1 MSRNILAS
9 VTLVGVTAL
18 IGAGG
23 GYWLA
28 SSDDQTSEPPVSALK
43 RDAEVLYWYDPM
55 VPQQRFEK
63 PGKSPFMDMDLVPR
77 YANEDG
83 DVAAIS
89 IDAGVT
95 QNLGIRLATV
105 SRGQLANVVEAVGV
119 LEYNARDVALVQAR
133 AGGFVE
139 RVYRHAPGDVLDKG
153 AALADL
159 LIPEWTAAQEEYL
172 ALRRIGE
179 PALLAAA
186 RQRLRLAGMPAST
199 ISQLERSGKVNASIT
214 ISTPIAGVLQELDV
228 REGMTLAAGAPLAR
242 VNGLDSVW
250 LDVAVPEA
258 QSQGIRVG
266 QRATARL
273 PALPG
278 QLIEG
283 EITAVLPEANAAS
296 RTLRVRVQLPNP
308 DGLLRPGL
316 TAQASLAGGDD
327 ASVLLIPG
335 EAVIRTGRR
344 SLVMLAEAGGR
355 YRPVE
360 VETGRESGSQTV
372 ILRGLEEGQ
381 QVVASGQFLLDSEA
395 SLRGIVATP
404 ATSDIQHDHDHDHD
418 HGHAQPAPALHE
430 SEGRVMALADARVKI
445 AHGPFHTLGMPGM
458 TMAFAVAD
466 AALLQDIDV
475 EDRVRFAVRETDE
488 GLLIERI
495 QPLEKQP

>member
-1 MSRNILAS
+1 MSQNVLAS
-9 VTLVGVTAL
+9 VTLAGVTAL
-18 IGAGG
+18 IGAGA

-28 SSDDQTSEPPVSALK
+28 SSDDQVSEPVASAVES
-43 RDAEVLYWYDPM
+43 DAQVLYWYDPM
-55 VPQQRFEK
+55 VPQHRFEK

-77 YANEDG
+77 YVNEGG
-83 DVAAIS
+83 DVATIS
-89 IDAGVT
+89 IDAGIT

-105 SRGQLANVVEAVGV
+105 SRGQLVNVIEAVGV

-159 LIPEWTAAQEEYL
+159 LIPEWSAAQEEYL

-214 ISTPIAGVLQELDV
+214 ISTPIGGVLQELDV

-242 VNGLDSVW
+242 INGLDSVW
-250 LDVAVPEA
+250 LEVAVPEA

-283 EITAVLPEANAAS
+283 EITAVLPEASAAS
-296 RTLRVRVQLPNP
+296 RTLRVRVELPNP

-344 SLVMLAEAGGR
+344 SLVMLAEPGGR

-404 ATSDIQHDHDHDHD
+404 AASDVQHD
-418 HGHAQPAPALHE
+418 HAQPAPTLHE
-430 SEGRVMALADARVKI
+430 AEGRVMALADARVKI

-466 AALLQDIDV
+466 AALLQDIEV
-475 EDRVRFAVRETDE
+475 EDRVRFAVRETDA
-488 GLLIERI
+488 GLLVERI

>member
-1 MSRNILAS
+1 MSRNVLAS
-9 VTLVGVTAL
+9 VTLAGVTAL
-18 IGAGG
+18 IGAGA

-28 SSDDQTSEPPVSALK
+28 SSDDQVSEPVASAVES
-43 RDAEVLYWYDPM
+43 DAQVLYWYDPM
-55 VPQQRFEK
+55 VPQHRFEK

-83 DVAAIS
+83 DVATIS
-89 IDAGVT
+89 IDAGIT
-95 QNLGIRLATV
+95 QNLGIRLTTV
-105 SRGQLANVVEAVGV
+105 SRGQLVNVIEAVGV

-159 LIPEWTAAQEEYL
+159 LIPEWLAAQEEYL

-214 ISTPIAGVLQELDV
+214 ISTPIGGVLQELDV

-242 VNGLDSVW
+242 INGLDSVW
-250 LDVAVPEA
+250 LEVAVPEA

-296 RTLRVRVQLPNP
+296 RTLRVRVELPNP

-327 ASVLLIPG
+327 ASVLLLPG

-344 SLVMLAEAGGR
+344 SLVMLAEPGGR

-395 SLRGIVATP
+395 SLRGIVAAP
-404 ATSDIQHDHDHDHD
+404 AASDMQHDHDYD

-466 AALLQDIDV
+466 AALLQDIEV

>member
-1 MSRNILAS
+1 MSRNVLAS
-9 VTLVGVTAL
+9 VTLAGVTAL
-18 IGAGG
+18 IGAGA

-28 SSDDQTSEPPVSALK
+28 SSDDQVSEPVASAVES
-43 RDAEVLYWYDPM
+43 DAQVLYWYDPM
-55 VPQQRFEK
+55 VPQHRFEK

-83 DVAAIS
+83 DVATIS
-89 IDAGVT
+89 IDAGIT
-95 QNLGIRLATV
+95 QNLGIRLTTV
-105 SRGQLANVVEAVGV
+105 SRGQLVNVIEAVGV

-159 LIPEWTAAQEEYL
+159 LIPEWSAAQEEYL

-199 ISQLERSGKVNASIT
+199 ISQLERSGQVNASIT
-214 ISTPIAGVLQELDV
+214 ISTPIGGVLQELDV

-242 VNGLDSVW
+242 INGLDSVW
-250 LDVAVPEA
+250 LEVAVPEA

-296 RTLRVRVQLPNP
+296 RTLRVRVELPNP

-344 SLVMLAEAGGR
+344 SLVMLAEPGGR

-404 ATSDIQHDHDHDHD
+404 AARDVQHD
-418 HGHAQPAPALHE
+418 HAQPAPTLHE

-466 AALLQDIDV
+466 AALLQDIEV
-475 EDRVRFAVRETDE
+475 EDRVRFAVRETDA
-488 GLLIERI
+488 GLLVERI

>member
-1 MSRNILAS
+1 MSRNVLAS
-9 VTLVGVTAL
+9 VTLAGVTAL
-18 IGAGG
+18 IGAGA

-28 SSDDQTSEPPVSALK
+28 SSDDQVSEPVASAVES
-43 RDAEVLYWYDPM
+43 DAQVLYWYDPM

-83 DVAAIS
+83 GVATIS
-89 IDAGVT
+89 IDAGIT
-95 QNLGIRLATV
+95 QNLGIRLTTV
-105 SRGQLANVVEAVGV
+105 SRGQLVNVIEAVGV

-159 LIPEWTAAQEEYL
+159 LIPEWSAAQEEYL

-199 ISQLERSGKVNASIT
+199 ISQLERSGKVNASVT
-214 ISTPIAGVLQELDV
+214 ISTPIGGVLQELDV

-242 VNGLDSVW
+242 INGLDSVW
-250 LDVAVPEA
+250 LEVAVPEA

-296 RTLRVRVQLPNP
+296 RTLRVRVELPNP

-344 SLVMLAEAGGR
+344 SLVMLAEPGGR

-360 VETGRESGSQTV
+360 VETGRENGSQTV
-372 ILRGLEEGQ
+372 VLRGLEEGQ

-395 SLRGIVATP
+395 SLRGIVAPP
-404 ATSDIQHDHDHDHD
+404 AASDVQHD
-418 HGHAQPAPALHE
+418 HAQPAPTLHE

-445 AHGPFHTLGMPGM
+445 AHGPFHTLGMPSM

-466 AALLQDIDV
+466 AALLQDIEV
-475 EDRVRFAVRETDE
+475 EDRVRFAVRETDA
-488 GLLIERI
+488 GLLVERI

>member
-1 MSRNILAS
+1 MSRNVLAS
-9 VTLVGVTAL
+9 VTLAGVTAL
-18 IGAGG
+18 IGAGA

-28 SSDDQTSEPPVSALK
+28 SSDDQVSEPVASAVES
-43 RDAEVLYWYDPM
+43 DAQVLYWYDPM
-55 VPQQRFEK
+55 VPQHRFEK

-83 DVAAIS
+83 DVATIS
-89 IDAGVT
+89 IDAGIT
-95 QNLGIRLATV
+95 QNLGIRLTTV
-105 SRGQLANVVEAVGV
+105 SRGQLVNVIEAVGV

-159 LIPEWTAAQEEYL
+159 LIPEWSAAQEEYL

-199 ISQLERSGKVNASIT
+199 ISQLERSGKVNASVT
-214 ISTPIAGVLQELDV
+214 ISTPIGGVLQELDV

-242 VNGLDSVW
+242 INGLDSVW
-250 LDVAVPEA
+250 LEVAVPEA

-296 RTLRVRVQLPNP
+296 RTLRVRVELPNP

-344 SLVMLAEAGGR
+344 SLVMLAEPGGR

-372 ILRGLEEGQ
+372 IVRGLEEGQ

-404 ATSDIQHDHDHDHD
+404 AARDVQHD
-418 HGHAQPAPALHE
+418 HGHAQPAPTLHE

-466 AALLQDIDV
+466 AALLQDIEV
-475 EDRVRFAVRETDE
+475 EDRVRFAVRETDA
-488 GLLIERI
+488 GLLVERI

>member
-1 MSRNILAS
+1 MSRNVLAS
-9 VTLVGVTAL
+9 VTLAGVTAL
-18 IGAGG
+18 IGAGA

-28 SSDDQTSEPPVSALK
+28 SSDDQVSEPLASAVES
-43 RDAEVLYWYDPM
+43 DAQVLYWYDPM
-55 VPQQRFEK
+55 VPQHRFEK

-83 DVAAIS
+83 DVATIS
-89 IDAGVT
+89 IDAGIT
-95 QNLGIRLATV
+95 QNLGIRLTTV
-105 SRGQLANVVEAVGV
+105 SRGQLVNVIEAVGV

-159 LIPEWTAAQEEYL
+159 LIPEWSAAQEEYL

-214 ISTPIAGVLQELDV
+214 ISTPIGGVLQELDV

-242 VNGLDSVW
+242 INGLDSVW
-250 LDVAVPEA
+250 LEVAVPEA

-283 EITAVLPEANAAS
+283 EITAVLPEASAAS
-296 RTLRVRVQLPNP
+296 RTLRVRVELPNP

-344 SLVMLAEAGGR
+344 SLVMLAEPGGR

-395 SLRGIVATP
+395 SLRGIVAPP
-404 ATSDIQHDHDHDHD
+404 AASDVQHD
-418 HGHAQPAPALHE
+418 HAQPAPTLHE
-430 SEGRVMALADARVKI
+430 AEGRVMALADARVKI

-466 AALLQDIDV
+466 AALLQDIEV
-475 EDRVRFAVRETDE
+475 EDRVRFAVRETDA
-488 GLLIERI
+488 GLLVERI

>member
-1 MSRNILAS
+1 MSRNVLAS
-9 VTLVGVTAL
+9 VTLAGVTAL
-18 IGAGG
+18 IGAGA

-28 SSDDQTSEPPVSALK
+28 SSDDQVSEPVASAVES
-43 RDAEVLYWYDPM
+43 DAQVLYWYDPM
-55 VPQQRFEK
+55 VPQHRFEK

-83 DVAAIS
+83 DVATIS
-89 IDAGVT
+89 IDAGIT

-105 SRGQLANVVEAVGV
+105 SRGQLVNVIDAVGV

-159 LIPEWTAAQEEYL
+159 LIPEWSAAQEEYL

-214 ISTPIAGVLQELDV
+214 ISTPIGGVLQELDV

-242 VNGLDSVW
+242 INGLDSVW
-250 LDVAVPEA
+250 LEVAVPEA

-296 RTLRVRVQLPNP
+296 RTLRVRVELPNP

-327 ASVLLIPG
+327 ASVLLLPG

-344 SLVMLAEAGGR
+344 SLVMLAEPGGR

-395 SLRGIVATP
+395 SLRGIVAAP
-404 ATSDIQHDHDHDHD
+404 AASDMQHDHDHD

-466 AALLQDIDV
+466 AALLQDIEV

-488 GLLIERI
+488 GLLVERI

>member
-1 MSRNILAS
+1 MSRNVLAS
-9 VTLVGVTAL
+9 VTLAGVTAL
-18 IGAGG
+18 IGAGA

-28 SSDDQTSEPPVSALK
+28 SSDDQVSEPLASAVES
-43 RDAEVLYWYDPM
+43 DAQVLYWYDPM
-55 VPQQRFEK
+55 VPQHRFEK

-77 YANEDG
+77 YVNEGG
-83 DVAAIS
+83 DVATIS
-89 IDAGVT
+89 IDAGIT
-95 QNLGIRLATV
+95 QNLGIRLTTV
-105 SRGQLANVVEAVGV
+105 RRGQLVNVTEAVGL

-159 LIPEWTAAQEEYL
+159 LIPEWSAAQEEYL

-214 ISTPIAGVLQELDV
+214 ISTPIGGVLQELDV
-228 REGMTLAAGAPLAR
+228 REGMTLTAGAPLAR
-242 VNGLDSVW
+242 INGLDSVW
-250 LDVAVPEA
+250 LEVAVPEA

-283 EITAVLPEANAAS
+283 EITAVLPEASAAS
-296 RTLRVRVQLPNP
+296 RTLRVRVELPNP

-344 SLVMLAEAGGR
+344 SLVMLAKPGGS

-404 ATSDIQHDHDHDHD
+404 AARDVQHD
-418 HGHAQPAPALHE
+418 HAQPAPTLHE

-466 AALLQDIDV
+466 AALLQDIKV
-475 EDRVRFAVRETDE
+475 EDRVRFAVRETDA
-488 GLLIERI
+488 GLLVERI

>member
-9 VTLVGVTAL
+9 VTLAGVTAL
-18 IGAGG
+18 IGAGA

-28 SSDDQTSEPPVSALK
+28 SSDDQVSEPVASAVES
-43 RDAEVLYWYDPM
+43 DAQVLYWYDPM
-55 VPQQRFEK
+55 VPQHRFEK

-83 DVAAIS
+83 DVATIS
-89 IDAGVT
+89 IDAGIT

-105 SRGQLANVVEAVGV
+105 SRGQLVNVIDAVGV

-159 LIPEWTAAQEEYL
+159 LIPEWSAAQEEYL

-214 ISTPIAGVLQELDV
+214 ISTPIGGVLQELDV

-242 VNGLDSVW
+242 INGLDSVW
-250 LDVAVPEA
+250 LEVAVPEA

-296 RTLRVRVQLPNP
+296 RTLRVRVELPNP

-327 ASVLLIPG
+327 ASVLLLPG

-344 SLVMLAEAGGR
+344 SLVMLAEPGGR

-395 SLRGIVATP
+395 SLRGIVAAP
-404 ATSDIQHDHDHDHD
+404 AASDMQHDHDHD

-430 SEGRVMALADARVKI
+430 AEGRVMALADARVKI
-445 AHGPFHTLGMPGM
+445 AHGPLHTLGMPGM

-466 AALLQDIDV
+466 AALLQDIEV

-488 GLLIERI
+488 GLLVERI

>member
-1 MSRNILAS
+1 MSRNVLAS
-9 VTLVGVTAL
+9 VTLAGVAAL
-18 IGAGG
+18 IGAAG

-28 SSDDQTSEPPVSALK
+28 SFDDQASEPLSAIES
-43 RDAEVLYWYDPM
+43 DAEVLYWYDPM
-55 VPQQRFEK
+55 VPQHRFEK

-89 IDAGVT
+89 IDAGIT
-95 QNLGIRLATV
+95 QNLGMRLATV
-105 SRGQLANVVEAVGV
+105 SRGQLANAVEAVGV
-119 LEYNARDVALVQAR
+119 LEYNARDVARVQAR

-172 ALRRIGE
+172 ALRRNGD

-186 RQRLRLAGMPAST
+186 RQRLLLAGMPEST
-199 ISQLERSGKVNASIT
+199 ISQLEHSGKVNASIT

-228 REGMTLAAGAPLAR
+228 REGMTLMAGAPLAR

-250 LDVAVPEA
+250 LEVAVPEA

-266 QRATARL
+266 QRASARL

-278 QLIEG
+278 QLIQG

-296 RTLRVRVQLPNP
+296 RTLRVRVELPNP
-308 DGLLRPGL
+308 DELLRPGL
-316 TAQASLAGGDD
+316 TAQVSLAGGDD
-327 ASVLLIPG
+327 APVLLIPG

-360 VETGRESGSQTV
+360 VETGRENGSQIV
-372 ILRGLEEGQ
+372 VLRGLEEGQ
-381 QVVASGQFLLDSEA
+381 KVVASGQFLLDSEA
-395 SLRGIVATP
+395 SLRGIVAAPAASDTP
-404 ATSDIQHDHDHDHD
+404 HDHD
-418 HGHAQPAPALHE
+418 HAQPAPALHE
-430 SEGRVMALADARVKI
+430 SEGRVMGLADARVKI

-466 AALLQDIDV
+466 AALLQDIKV

-488 GLLIERI
+488 GLLVERI

>member
-1 MSRNILAS
+1 MSRNVLAS
-9 VTLVGVTAL
+9 VTLAGVTAL
-18 IGAGG
+18 IGAGA

-28 SSDDQTSEPPVSALK
+28 SSDDQVSEPVASAVES
-43 RDAEVLYWYDPM
+43 DAQVLYWYDPM
-55 VPQQRFEK
+55 VPQHRFEK

-83 DVAAIS
+83 DVATIS
-89 IDAGVT
+89 IDAGIT

-105 SRGQLANVVEAVGV
+105 SRGQLVNVTEAVGV

-159 LIPEWTAAQEEYL
+159 LIPEWSAAQEEYL

-214 ISTPIAGVLQELDV
+214 ISTPIGGVLQELDV

-242 VNGLDSVW
+242 INGLDSVW
-250 LDVAVPEA
+250 LEVAVPEA

-296 RTLRVRVQLPNP
+296 RTLRVRVELPNP

-316 TAQASLAGGDD
+316 TAQVSLAGGDD
-327 ASVLLIPG
+327 ASVLLLPG

-344 SLVMLAEAGGR
+344 SLVMLAEPGGR

-395 SLRGIVATP
+395 SLRGIVAAP
-404 ATSDIQHDHDHDHD
+404 AASDMQHDHDHD

-466 AALLQDIDV
+466 AALLQDIEV
-475 EDRVRFAVRETDE
+475 EDRVRFAVRETDA
-488 GLLIERI
+488 GLLVERI

>member
-1 MSRNILAS
+1 MSRNVLAS
-9 VTLVGVTAL
+9 VTLAGVTAL
-18 IGAGG
+18 IGAGA

-28 SSDDQTSEPPVSALK
+28 SSDDQVSEPLASAVES
-43 RDAEVLYWYDPM
+43 DAQVLYWYDPM
-55 VPQQRFEK
+55 VPQHRFEK

-83 DVAAIS
+83 DVATIS
-89 IDAGVT
+89 IDAGIT
-95 QNLGIRLATV
+95 QNLGIRLTTV
-105 SRGQLANVVEAVGV
+105 SRGQLVNVIEAVGV

-159 LIPEWTAAQEEYL
+159 LIPEWSAAQEEYL

-199 ISQLERSGKVNASIT
+199 ISQLERSGKVNASVT
-214 ISTPIAGVLQELDV
+214 ISTPIGGVLQELDV

-242 VNGLDSVW
+242 INGLDSVW
-250 LDVAVPEA
+250 LEVAVPEA

-296 RTLRVRVQLPNP
+296 RTLRVRVELPNP

-344 SLVMLAEAGGR
+344 SLVMLAEPGGR

-372 ILRGLEEGQ
+372 IVRGLEEGQ

-395 SLRGIVATP
+395 SLRGIVAPP
-404 ATSDIQHDHDHDHD
+404 AASDVQHD
-418 HGHAQPAPALHE
+418 HAQPAPTLHE

-466 AALLQDIDV
+466 AGLLQDIEV
-475 EDRVRFAVRETDE
+475 EDRVRFAVRETDA
-488 GLLIERI
+488 GLLVERI

>member
-1 MSRNILAS
+1 MSRNVLAS
-9 VTLVGVTAL
+9 VTLAGVTAL
-18 IGAGG
+18 IGAGA

-28 SSDDQTSEPPVSALK
+28 SSDDQVSEPVASAVES
-43 RDAEVLYWYDPM
+43 DAQVLYWYDPM
-55 VPQQRFEK
+55 VPQHRFEK

-77 YANEDG
+77 YVNEGG
-83 DVAAIS
+83 DVATIS
-89 IDAGVT
+89 IDAGIT

-105 SRGQLANVVEAVGV
+105 SRGQLVNVTEAVGV

-159 LIPEWTAAQEEYL
+159 LIPEWSAAQEEYL

-214 ISTPIAGVLQELDV
+214 ISTPIGGVLQELDV

-242 VNGLDSVW
+242 INGLDSVW
-250 LDVAVPEA
+250 LEVAVPEA

-296 RTLRVRVQLPNP
+296 RTLRVRVELPNP

-344 SLVMLAEAGGR
+344 SLVMLAEPGGR

-404 ATSDIQHDHDHDHD
+404 AARDVQHD
-418 HGHAQPAPALHE
+418 HAQPAPTLHE

-466 AALLQDIDV
+466 AALLQDIEV
-475 EDRVRFAVRETDE
+475 EDRVRFAVRETDA
-488 GLLIERI
+488 GLLVERI

>member
-1 MSRNILAS
+1 MSRNVLAS
-9 VTLVGVTAL
+9 VTLAGVTAL
-18 IGAGG
+18 IGAGA

-28 SSDDQTSEPPVSALK
+28 SSDDQVSEPVASAVES
-43 RDAEVLYWYDPM
+43 DAQVLYWYDPM
-55 VPQQRFEK
+55 VPQHRFEK

-83 DVAAIS
+83 DVATIS
-89 IDAGVT
+89 IDAGIT

-105 SRGQLANVVEAVGV
+105 SRGQLVNVTEAVGV

-159 LIPEWTAAQEEYL
+159 LIPEWSAAQEEYL

-199 ISQLERSGKVNASIT
+199 ISQLERSGKVNAFIT
-214 ISTPIAGVLQELDV
+214 ISTPIGGVLQELDV

-242 VNGLDSVW
+242 INGLDSVW
-250 LDVAVPEA
+250 LEVAVPEA

-296 RTLRVRVQLPNP
+296 RTLRVRVELPNP

-344 SLVMLAEAGGR
+344 SLVMLAEPGGR

-404 ATSDIQHDHDHDHD
+404 AARDVQHD
-418 HGHAQPAPALHE
+418 HAQPAPTLHE

-466 AALLQDIDV
+466 AALLQDIEV
-475 EDRVRFAVRETDE
+475 EDRVRFAVRETDA
-488 GLLIERI
+488 GLLVERI

>member
-1 MSRNILAS
+1 MSRNVLAS
-9 VTLVGVTAL
+9 VTLAGVTAL
-18 IGAGG
+18 IGAGA

-28 SSDDQTSEPPVSALK
+28 SSDDQVSEPVTSAVES
-43 RDAEVLYWYDPM
+43 DAQVLYWYDPM
-55 VPQQRFEK
+55 VPQHRFEK

-77 YANEDG
+77 YANEGG
-83 DVAAIS
+83 DVATIS
-89 IDAGVT
+89 IDAGIT

-105 SRGQLANVVEAVGV
+105 RRGQLVNVTEAVGL

-159 LIPEWTAAQEEYL
+159 LIPEWSAAQEEYL

-214 ISTPIAGVLQELDV
+214 ISTPIGGVLQELDV

-242 VNGLDSVW
+242 INGLDSVW
-250 LDVAVPEA
+250 LEVAVPEA

-296 RTLRVRVQLPNP
+296 RTLRVRVELPNP

-344 SLVMLAEAGGR
+344 SLVMLAEPGGR

-404 ATSDIQHDHDHDHD
+404 AARDVQHD
-418 HGHAQPAPALHE
+418 HAQPAPTLHE
-430 SEGRVMALADARVKI
+430 AEGRVMALVDARVKI

-466 AALLQDIDV
+466 AALLQDIEV
-475 EDRVRFAVRETDE
+475 EDRVRFAVRETDA
-488 GLLIERI
+488 GLLVERI

>member
-9 VTLVGVTAL
+9 VTLAGVTAL

-28 SSDDQTSEPPVSALK
+28 RSGDQASEQIASVVAN
-43 RDAEVLYWYDPM
+43 DAGVLYWYDPM
-55 VPQQRFEK
+55 VPQHRFEK

-77 YANEDG
+77 YAIEDG

-89 IDAGVT
+89 IDPGIT
-95 QNLGIRLATV
+95 QNLGVRLAVV
-105 SRGQLANVVEAVGV
+105 SRGRMTNQVEAVGV
-119 LEYNARDVALVQAR
+119 LEYNARDVAVVQAR

-159 LIPEWTAAQEEYL
+159 LIPAWTAAQEEYL
-172 ALRRIGE
+172 ALRRIGD

-199 ISQLERSGKVNASIT
+199 ISQLERSGMVNASVT

-250 LDVAVPEA
+250 LEVAVPEA

-308 DGLLRPGL
+308 DGLLRAGL
-316 TAQASLAGGDD
+316 TAQASLAGGDE
-327 ASVLLIPG
+327 ASVLLIPS

-360 VETGRESGSQTV
+360 VETGRENGSQSV

-395 SLRGIVATP
+395 SLRGIVAPP
-404 ATSDIQHDHDHDHD
+404 AADDRGHAHDH
-418 HGHAQPAPALHE
+418 AQATPALHE
-430 SEGRVMALADARVKI
+430 SEGRVLALADTQVKI

-458 TMAFAVAD
+458 TMTFAVAD
-466 AALLQDIDV
+466 AALLQDIKV
-475 EDRVRFAVRETDE
+475 EDRVGFAVRETDE

-495 QPLEKQP
+495 QSLEKQP

>member
-1 MSRNILAS
+1 MSRNVLVS
-9 VTLVGVTAL
+9 VTLAGVTAL
-18 IGAGG
+18 IGAGA

-28 SSDDQTSEPPVSALK
+28 SSDDQVSEPVASAVES
-43 RDAEVLYWYDPM
+43 DAQVLYWYDPM
-55 VPQQRFEK
+55 VPQHRFEK

-83 DVAAIS
+83 DVATIS
-89 IDAGVT
+89 IDAGIT
-95 QNLGIRLATV
+95 QNLGIRLTTV
-105 SRGQLANVVEAVGV
+105 SRGQLVNVIEAVGV

-159 LIPEWTAAQEEYL
+159 LIPEWSAAQEEYL

-214 ISTPIAGVLQELDV
+214 ISTPIGGVLQELDV

-242 VNGLDSVW
+242 INGLDSVW
-250 LDVAVPEA
+250 LEVAVPEA
-258 QSQGIRVG
+258 QSQGVRVG

-296 RTLRVRVQLPNP
+296 RTLRVRVELPNP

-344 SLVMLAEAGGR
+344 SLVMLAEPGGR

-404 ATSDIQHDHDHDHD
+404 AARDVQHD
-418 HGHAQPAPALHE
+418 HAQPAPVLHE

-466 AALLQDIDV
+466 AALLQDIEV
-475 EDRVRFAVRETDE
+475 EDRVRFAVRETDA
-488 GLLIERI
+488 GLLVERI

>member
-1 MSRNILAS
+1 MSRNVLAS
-9 VTLVGVTAL
+9 VTLAGVTAL
-18 IGAGG
+18 IGAGA

-28 SSDDQTSEPPVSALK
+28 SSDDQVSEPVASAVES
-43 RDAEVLYWYDPM
+43 DAQVLYWYDPM
-55 VPQQRFEK
+55 VPQHRFEK

-83 DVAAIS
+83 DVATIS
-89 IDAGVT
+89 IDAGIT

-105 SRGQLANVVEAVGV
+105 SRGQLVNVIDAVGV

-159 LIPEWTAAQEEYL
+159 LIPEWSAAQEEYL

-214 ISTPIAGVLQELDV
+214 ISTPIGGVLQELDV

-242 VNGLDSVW
+242 INGLDSVW
-250 LDVAVPEA
+250 LEVAVPEA

-296 RTLRVRVQLPNP
+296 RTLRVRVELPNP

-327 ASVLLIPG
+327 ASVLLLPG

-344 SLVMLAEAGGR
+344 SLVMLAEPGGR

-395 SLRGIVATP
+395 SLRGIVAAP
-404 ATSDIQHDHDHDHD
+404 AASDMQHDHDHD

-430 SEGRVMALADARVKI
+430 AEGRVMALADARVKI
-445 AHGPFHTLGMPGM
+445 AHGPLHTLGMPGM

-466 AALLQDIDV
+466 AALLQDIEV
-475 EDRVRFAVRETDE
+475 EDRVRFAVRETDA
-488 GLLIERI
+488 GLLVERI

>member
-1 MSRNILAS
+1 MSRNVLAS
-9 VTLVGVTAL
+9 VTLAGVTAL
-18 IGAGG
+18 IGAGA

-28 SSDDQTSEPPVSALK
+28 SSDDQVSEPLASAVES
-43 RDAEVLYWYDPM
+43 DAQVLYWYDPM
-55 VPQQRFEK
+55 VPQHRFEK

-83 DVAAIS
+83 DVATIS
-89 IDAGVT
+89 IDAGIT
-95 QNLGIRLATV
+95 QNLGIRLTTV
-105 SRGQLANVVEAVGV
+105 SRGQLVNVIEAVGV

-159 LIPEWTAAQEEYL
+159 LIPEWSAAQEEYL

-214 ISTPIAGVLQELDV
+214 ISTPIGGVLQELDV

-242 VNGLDSVW
+242 INGLDSVW
-250 LDVAVPEA
+250 LEVAVPEA

-283 EITAVLPEANAAS
+283 EITAVLPEASAAS
-296 RTLRVRVQLPNP
+296 RTLRVRVELPNP

-344 SLVMLAEAGGR
+344 SLVMLAKPGGS

-404 ATSDIQHDHDHDHD
+404 AASDVQHDHD
-418 HGHAQPAPALHE
+418 HGHAQPTPTLHE

-466 AALLQDIDV
+466 AALLQDIEV
-475 EDRVRFAVRETDE
+475 EDRVRFAVRETDA
-488 GLLIERI
+488 GLLVERI

>member
-1 MSRNILAS
+1 MSQNVLAS
-9 VTLVGVTAL
+9 VTLAGVTAL
-18 IGAGG
+18 IGAGA

-28 SSDDQTSEPPVSALK
+28 SSDDQVSEPVASAVES
-43 RDAEVLYWYDPM
+43 DAQVLYWYDPM
-55 VPQQRFEK
+55 VPQHRFEK

-77 YANEDG
+77 YVNEGG
-83 DVAAIS
+83 DVATIS
-89 IDAGVT
+89 IDAGIT

-105 SRGQLANVVEAVGV
+105 SRGQLVNVIEAVGV

-159 LIPEWTAAQEEYL
+159 LIPEWSAAQEEYL

-214 ISTPIAGVLQELDV
+214 ISTPIGGVLQDLDV

-242 VNGLDSVW
+242 INGLDSVW
-250 LDVAVPEA
+250 LEVAVPEA

-283 EITAVLPEANAAS
+283 EITAVLPEASAAS
-296 RTLRVRVQLPNP
+296 RTLRVRVELPNP

-344 SLVMLAEAGGR
+344 SLVMLAEPGGR

-404 ATSDIQHDHDHDHD
+404 AASDVQHD
-418 HGHAQPAPALHE
+418 HAQPAPTLHE
-430 SEGRVMALADARVKI
+430 AEGRVMALADARVKI

-466 AALLQDIDV
+466 AALLQDIEV
-475 EDRVRFAVRETDE
+475 EDRVRFAVRETDA
-488 GLLIERI
+488 GLLVERI

>member
-1 MSRNILAS
+1 MSRNILAI
-9 VTLVGVTAL
+9 VTLAGVTAL
-18 IGAGG
+18 IGAAG

-28 SSDDQTSEPPVSALK
+28 SADDQASEPLAPAVE

-55 VPQQRFEK
+55 VPQHRFEK

-105 SRGQLANVVEAVGV
+105 SRGQLANVVDAVGV
-119 LEYNARDVALVQAR
+119 LEYNARDVARVQAR

-139 RVYRHAPGDVLDKG
+139 RVYRHAPGDVLGKG

-159 LIPEWTAAQEEYL
+159 LMPEWTAAQEEYL

-186 RQRLRLAGMPAST
+186 RQRLRLAGMPVST

-242 VNGLDSVW
+242 INGLDSVW
-250 LDVAVPEA
+250 LEVAVPEA

-296 RTLRVRVQLPNP
+296 RTLRVRIQLPNP

-316 TAQASLAGGDD
+316 TAQASLASGDD

-360 VETGRESGSQTV
+360 VETGRENGSQTV
-372 ILRGLEEGQ
+372 ILHGLEEGQ

-395 SLRGIVATP
+395 SLRGIVAPP
-404 ATSDIQHDHDHDHD
+404 AASDTQHD

-466 AALLQDIDV
+466 AALLQDIAV

>member
-1 MSRNILAS
+1 MSRNVLAS
-9 VTLVGVTAL
+9 VTLAGVTAL
-18 IGAGG
+18 IGAGA

-28 SSDDQTSEPPVSALK
+28 SSDDQVSEPLASAVES
-43 RDAEVLYWYDPM
+43 DAQVLYWYDPM
-55 VPQQRFEK
+55 VPQHRFEK

-83 DVAAIS
+83 DVATIS
-89 IDAGVT
+89 IDAGIT
-95 QNLGIRLATV
+95 QNFGIRLATV
-105 SRGQLANVVEAVGV
+105 SRGQLVNVIEAVGV

-153 AALADL
+153 AALADM

-214 ISTPIAGVLQELDV
+214 ISTPIGGVLQELDV

-242 VNGLDSVW
+242 VNGLASVW
-250 LDVAVPEA
+250 LEVAVPEA

-296 RTLRVRVQLPNP
+296 RTLRVRVELPNP

-344 SLVMLAEAGGR
+344 SLVMLAEPGGR

-404 ATSDIQHDHDHDHD
+404 AASDVQHD
-418 HGHAQPAPALHE
+418 HAQPAPTLHE
-430 SEGRVMALADARVKI
+430 AEGRVMALADARVKI

-466 AALLQDIDV
+466 AALLQDIEV
-475 EDRVRFAVRETDE
+475 EDRVRFAVRETDA
-488 GLLIERI
+488 GLLVERI

>member
-1 MSRNILAS
+1 MSRNVLAS
-9 VTLVGVTAL
+9 VTLAGVTAL
-18 IGAGG
+18 IGAGA

-28 SSDDQTSEPPVSALK
+28 SSDDQVSEPLASAVES
-43 RDAEVLYWYDPM
+43 DAQVLYWYDPM
-55 VPQQRFEK
+55 VPQHRFEK

-83 DVAAIS
+83 DVATIS
-89 IDAGVT
+89 IDAGIT
-95 QNLGIRLATV
+95 QNLGIRLTTV
-105 SRGQLANVVEAVGV
+105 SRGQLVNVIEAVGV

-133 AGGFVE
+133 TGGFVE

-159 LIPEWTAAQEEYL
+159 LIPEWSAAQEEYL

-199 ISQLERSGKVNASIT
+199 ISQLERSGKVNASVT
-214 ISTPIAGVLQELDV
+214 ISTPIGGVLQELDV

-242 VNGLDSVW
+242 INGLDSVW
-250 LDVAVPEA
+250 LEVAVPEA

-296 RTLRVRVQLPNP
+296 RTLRVRVELPNP

-327 ASVLLIPG
+327 ASVLLLPG

-344 SLVMLAEAGGR
+344 SLVMLAEPGGR

-395 SLRGIVATP
+395 SLRGIVAAP
-404 ATSDIQHDHDHDHD
+404 AASDMQHDHDHD

-430 SEGRVMALADARVKI
+430 AEGRVMALADARVKI
-445 AHGPFHTLGMPGM
+445 AHGPLHTLGMPGM

-466 AALLQDIDV
+466 AALLQDIEV
-475 EDRVRFAVRETDE
+475 EDRVRFAVRETDA
-488 GLLIERI
+488 GLLVERI

>member
-1 MSRNILAS
+1 MSRNVLAS
-9 VTLVGVTAL
+9 VTLAGVTAL
-18 IGAGG
+18 IGAGA

-28 SSDDQTSEPPVSALK
+28 SSDDQVSEPVTSAVES
-43 RDAEVLYWYDPM
+43 DAQVLYWYDPM
-55 VPQQRFEK
+55 VPQHRFEK

-77 YANEDG
+77 YANEGG
-83 DVAAIS
+83 DVATIS
-89 IDAGVT
+89 IDAGIT

-105 SRGQLANVVEAVGV
+105 RRGQLVNVTEAVGL

-159 LIPEWTAAQEEYL
+159 LIPEWSAAQEEYL

-186 RQRLRLAGMPAST
+186 RQRVRLAGMPAST

-214 ISTPIAGVLQELDV
+214 ISTPIGGVLQELDV

-242 VNGLDSVW
+242 INGLDSVW
-250 LDVAVPEA
+250 LEVAVPEA

-296 RTLRVRVQLPNP
+296 RTLRVRVELPNP

-344 SLVMLAEAGGR
+344 SLVMLAEPGGR

-404 ATSDIQHDHDHDHD
+404 AARDVQHD
-418 HGHAQPAPALHE
+418 HAQPAPTLHE
-430 SEGRVMALADARVKI
+430 AEGRVMALVDARVKI

-466 AALLQDIDV
+466 AALLQDIEV
-475 EDRVRFAVRETDE
+475 EDRVRFAVRETDA
-488 GLLIERI
+488 GLLVERI

>member
-1 MSRNILAS
+1 MSRNVLAS
-9 VTLVGVTAL
+9 VTLAGVTAL
-18 IGAGG
+18 IGAGA

-28 SSDDQTSEPPVSALK
+28 SSDDQVSEPVASAVES
-43 RDAEVLYWYDPM
+43 DAQVLYWYDPM
-55 VPQQRFEK
+55 VPQHRFEK

-83 DVAAIS
+83 DVATIS
-89 IDAGVT
+89 IDAGIT

-105 SRGQLANVVEAVGV
+105 SRGQLVNVTEAVGL

-159 LIPEWTAAQEEYL
+159 LIPEWSAAQEEYL

-214 ISTPIAGVLQELDV
+214 ISTPIGGVLQELDV

-242 VNGLDSVW
+242 INGLDSVW
-250 LDVAVPEA
+250 LEVAVPEA

-296 RTLRVRVQLPNP
+296 RTLRVRVELPNP

-344 SLVMLAEAGGR
+344 SLVMLAEPGGR

-404 ATSDIQHDHDHDHD
+404 AARDVQHDHDHD
-418 HGHAQPAPALHE
+418 HGHAQPAPTLHE

-445 AHGPFHTLGMPGM
+445 AHGPLHTLGMPGM

-466 AALLQDIDV
+466 AALLQDIEV
-475 EDRVRFAVRETDE
+475 EDRVRFAVRETDA
-488 GLLIERI
+488 GLLVERI